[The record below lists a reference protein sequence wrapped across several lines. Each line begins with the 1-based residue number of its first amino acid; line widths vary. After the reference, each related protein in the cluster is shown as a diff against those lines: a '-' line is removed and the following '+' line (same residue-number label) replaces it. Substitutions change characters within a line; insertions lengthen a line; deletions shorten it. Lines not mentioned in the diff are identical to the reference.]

1 MKNIFLSLVISA
13 VPAAAAVSLVPA
25 TMVYGQLLPSEIAP
39 SVLPVASQMNMATLP
54 TLAAPVMPMTSVAG
68 PVVAPVATA
77 KETLVLS
84 AGKIGAANNADA
96 AATAMNASKD
106 FFDNAASANDAAAVE
121 FNGSPEQIRDLNA
134 AVAEALLPF
143 NGALKNVKLSFS
155 KVATNDKRA
164 TQVAFSFD
172 YSLIRPKGSA
182 SLAIKEFS
190 YTYPDAPSAK
200 PEFNANISAK
210 FNLLNVMTQEEI
222 NKLAPAADELIKT
235 YLSDFSKK
243 YGDAAKV
250 EARITHKDT
259 DPKGNVTGL
268 GLGLGLKI
276 DLSKLP
282 GGVDPKDVLI
292 TDGQL
297 EVSIGLNGVEL
308 SAHAVSNPSAKQFER
323 DQVGLKE
330 MLDKLLAR
338 DARALREIVDFVK
351 QIDEAA
357 DRVTSEKPKTL
368 F

>member
-1 MKNIFLSLVISA
+1 MKNIFLSLVVSA
-13 VPAAAAVSLVPA
+13 VPAAASVSVVPA
-25 TMVYGQLLPSEIAP
+25 TMMPGQLLANMVAP
-39 SVLPVASQMNMATLP
+39 VVLPAASQMKLATLP
-54 TLAAPVMPMTSVAG
+54 MLAAPVMPMTSVAG
-68 PVVAPVATA
+68 PVVAPATTA

-84 AGKIGAANNADA
+84 AEKIGAANNADA
-96 AATAMNASKD
+96 AGTAMNASNAL
-106 FFDNAASANDAAAVE
+106 FDNAASAHDAAAVE
-121 FNGSPEQIRDLNA
+121 LNGSPEQIDALNA

-182 SLAIKEFS
+182 SLAIKDFS
-190 YTYPDAPSAK
+190 YAYPDTPSAK
-200 PEFNANISAK
+200 PELNANISAK

-222 NKLAPAADELIKT
+222 NKLAPAADERIKT
-235 YLSDFSKK
+235 YLSDLNKR

-250 EARITHKDT
+250 EARITRKDT
-259 DPKGNVTGL
+259 DPKGNITGL
-268 GLGLGLKI
+268 GLALSLII

-297 EVSIGLNGVEL
+297 EVSIGLNGIEI
-308 SAHAVSNPSAKQFER
+308 SAHAVSNPNAKQFER

-338 DARALREIVDFVK
+338 DAKALREIVDFVK

-357 DRVTSEKPKTL
+357 DRVTSGKSKTL